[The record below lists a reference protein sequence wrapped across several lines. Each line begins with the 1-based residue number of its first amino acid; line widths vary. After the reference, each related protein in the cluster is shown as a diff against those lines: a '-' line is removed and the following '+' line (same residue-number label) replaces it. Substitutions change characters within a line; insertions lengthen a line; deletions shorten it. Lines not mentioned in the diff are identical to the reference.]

1 MVHIHHPTEPVLANQ
16 KLPRGLLEN
25 KQNQIP
31 LCFAATCKINR
42 KSSVSP
48 KITNDIPLESLEH
61 LESSSTIKSYILWV
75 QFETIFKLESNSL

>member
-31 LCFAATCKINR
+31 IYFAATCKFNT

-48 KITNDIPLESLEH
+48 KIANNVSMESLKSLEH
-61 LESSSTIKSYILWV
+61 KFAVISHCYCTKV
-75 QFETIFKLESNSL
+75 